1 MNSIITLRV
10 ARSREETSA
19 FIDNIKPFVV
29 EVMNHEIDK
38 DSGELIWTR
47 VDKYISNE
55 VGLAFSKFLIVE
67 YPTGDI
73 FSISDKYEVQIRDA
87 TEEELKPYRKG
98 QTAGGWSP
106 SF

>member
-10 ARSREETSA
+10 SRPREETNA
-19 FIDNIKPFVV
+19 FVDKIKPFVV
-29 EVMNHEIDK
+29 EVMTHEIDK

-47 VDKYISNE
+47 IDKYLSNE
-55 VGLAFSKFLIVE
+55 VGLAYSKFLIVE

-73 FSISDKYEVQIRDA
+73 FSIPDKYEIQIRDA
-87 TEEELKPYRKG
+87 TDEELKPYRKAG
-98 QTAGGWSP
+98 TAGGWSP